1 MAREVDYYSA
11 DEAARVLGL
20 SPARVRQMLRSG
32 ELEGER
38 REERIEGVLGPWRV
52 PKRAVEAFRGRR
64 EAEDAEA
71 TAVLPPGEAPG
82 AVRLGEPR
90 SRRPDDTPSRTSE
103 RLSEALGKL
112 KSMTHPLLEEMQRL
126 EGQLEA
132 AEIEQIALQ
141 EALRLEK
148 ERSERLE
155 AELEA
160 ERSLRRGERRGT
172 SWRDLFGG

>member
-1 MAREVDYYSA
+1 MAREADHYSA
-11 DEAARVLGL
+11 DEAARLLGL

-38 REERIEGVLGPWRV
+38 GPQLAEGVPGPWRV
-52 PKRAVEAFRGRR
+52 PAGAVQAFRRR
-64 EAEDAEA
+64 QRDAEA
-71 TAVLPPGEAPG
+71 EATVVLPPGEAPG
-82 AVRLGEPR
+82 AAQGESR
-90 SRRPDDTPSRTSE
+90 ERRPDDTPSRTSE

-112 KSMTHPLLEEMQRL
+112 KSMAGPLLEEIERL
-126 EGQLEA
+126 EGRLEV

-160 ERSLRRGERRGT
+160 ERSLRRGERRGP